1 MSWESTFDEQFDT
14 AIKKKYD
21 IKQQEA
27 DTQKAN
33 QIATAPM
40 YAAQANMLND
50 TNQMHRDVAGLQY
63 GQGGSVDRTNLAQQP
78 LRTAQANYYDTSAD
92 ENRFKLGIAQ
102 ENRPNIVSAGKS
114 VNDLNA
120 YTNLS
125 ELETKVDTNFA
136 ARNKKFGDLWGQ
148 KYSLT
153 NTAQPRGWAQKLWEG
168 DLVNPF
174 STKNALEDAQE
185 TAVRKL
191 NESYYKNNPLARP
204 R

>member
-1 MSWESTFDEQFDT
+1 M
-14 AIKKKYD
+14 
-21 IKQQEA
+21 QQEWNQRLFEDKLKQKYA
-27 DTQKAN
+27 IAQQNVDTETSAQLAKQPLQDSIN
-33 QIATAPM
+33 QTNIAA
-40 YAAQANMLND
+40 ANM
-50 TNQMHRDVAGLQY
+50 QY

-78 LRTAQANYYDTSAD
+78 LRTAQANYYGTSAD
-92 ENRFKLGIAQ
+92 ENKFKLGIAQ

-185 TAVRKL
+185 ADVRKL

>member
-27 DTQKAN
+27 DTQRAN

-102 ENRPNIVSAGKS
+102 ENRPSIVTAGKS

-136 ARNKKFGDLWGQ
+136 ARNKKFSDLWGQ
-148 KYSLT
+148 KYSLADT
-153 NTAQPRGWAQKLWEG
+153 TQPRGWAQKLWEG

>member
-1 MSWESTFDEQFDT
+1 MPGFASNPQFDE
-14 AIKKKYD
+14 ALKRKYD
-21 IKQQEA
+21 IAQQES
-27 DTQKAN
+27 DNKSLLEQ
-33 QIATAPM
+33 
-40 YAAQANMLND
+40 AQAEYYKNVNPTHLA
-50 TNQMHRDVAGLQY
+50 TAGLQF
-63 GQGGSVDRTNLAQQP
+63 GQGGSIDRTNLAQQP

-148 KYSLT
+148 KYSIADT
-153 NTAQPRGWAQKLWEG
+153 TQPRGWAQKLWEG